1 MAATDQTIQA
11 SIRTADRE
19 TDVTLP
25 AGIPIAELM
34 PAVVDVIGA
43 AEFSGRDPHL
53 TRVCG
58 QRLDPE
64 ATLAQCTI
72 HDGELLILTA
82 AGAPAPISRFDASGT
97 VADAIAALPEPTWR
111 PTRRGAGHCV
121 LGWAAVALLVLLGR
135 AILDPGASRHPV
147 VASAAALLAM
157 TGAVAAHRTAT
168 GRVTAL
174 GLGVLAVAFA
184 GLTAALLP
192 LGPPAT
198 PTFLLA
204 MAAIASTSLLA
215 WRLLGCT
222 PEVFLPLAVVAMAA
236 VMTTMGAV
244 AGCWPAEASGPM
256 LVAASV
262 AVLAASARLSV
273 HSSGL
278 AGADLADSQLE
289 GRARLAHHRLTL
301 IVATAAVAAALGAAV
316 TAVTTSHSLLAATFL
331 AIIAALLILRI
342 LRERALYRAV
352 AQSISSV
359 ITLTVLAGLCAVDA
373 PQSIPWLCGALV
385 LIAAGAVWVAHRGP
399 VHASPAVRR
408 AASIAELILG
418 AAVVPGACAA
428 AGMFGALAQI
438 GAAW

>member
-1 MAATDQTIQA
+1 MAATDQTCQV

-25 AGIPIAELM
+25 AAIPIAELM
-34 PAVVDVIGA
+34 PAVLDVIGA
-43 AEFSGRDPHL
+43 AVFSGRDRHL

-64 ATLAQCTI
+64 KTLAQSTI
-72 HDGELLILTA
+72 HDGELLILTTA
-82 AGAPAPISRFDASGT
+82 APPAPTTRFDASGS

-111 PTRRGAGHCV
+111 PTRRSAGHCV

-135 AILDPGASRHPV
+135 AILDPDASRHPV
-147 VASAAALLAM
+147 IAAAAALLAM
-157 TGAVAAHRTAT
+157 TGAVTAHRTAT
-168 GRVTAL
+168 GRVTVAS
-174 GLGVLAVAFA
+174 LGVLAVAFA

-204 MAAIASTSLLA
+204 MAAIASASLLA
-215 WRLLGCT
+215 WRLLGCA

-236 VMTTMGAV
+236 VLTTMGAV
-244 AGCWPAEASGPM
+244 AGCWPAEAGGPM
-256 LVAASV
+256 LAAASV

-278 AGADLADSQLE
+278 ARAGFADSHLE
-289 GRARLAHHRLTL
+289 ALARLAHHRLTL
-301 IVATAAVAAALGAAV
+301 IVATAALSAAFGAAV
-316 TAVTTSHSLLAATFL
+316 TAVTTSHSLLAVIFL
-331 AIIAALLILRI
+331 AVIAALLLLRP
-342 LRERALYRAV
+342 LREKSLYRTV
-352 AQSISSV
+352 AQSISSA

-399 VHASPAVRR
+399 VHTSPAVRR

-428 AGMFGALAQI
+428 AGMFGELAQI